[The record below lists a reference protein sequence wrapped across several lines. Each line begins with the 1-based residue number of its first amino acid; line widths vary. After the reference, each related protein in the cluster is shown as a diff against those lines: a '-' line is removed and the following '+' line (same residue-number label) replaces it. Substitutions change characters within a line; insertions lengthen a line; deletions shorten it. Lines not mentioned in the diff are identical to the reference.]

1 MTIGDLTL
9 SYSQHL
15 DISLYVCA
23 SYSFLLNSSTHDYL
37 QSVSV
42 SYKQSTNVLV
52 IKAAFET
59 KPEEMLRVHVH
70 LSKRAS
76 GCHTKIVDASTS
88 PLPLSPRR
96 SHGYLP
102 HYPSISMTNTKT
114 HQRRARC
121 TVLTRNKTGRDTA
134 KADTVSP
141 RKDCEKKGNNV
152 PLAVR

>member
-76 GCHTKIVDASTS
+76 GCHTKVVDASTS

-96 SHGYLP
+96 NHPPLSRNLNDQHENSPASHSKHRPHQKQSREGYGKGG
-102 HYPSISMTNTKT
+102 HRVAA
-114 HQRRARC
+114 QR
-121 TVLTRNKTGRDTA
+121 L
-134 KADTVSP
+134 
-141 RKDCEKKGNNV
+141 RKERK
-152 PLAVR
+152 

>member
-1 MTIGDLTL
+1 MTIGYLTL

-52 IKAAFET
+52 IKAAFEM

-76 GCHTKIVDASTS
+76 GCHTKVVDASTS

-96 SHGYLP
+96 SYHP
-102 HYPSISMTNTKT
+102 HYPSISMTNMKT

-121 TVLTRNKTGRDTA
+121 TGLTKNKTGRDTA
-134 KADTVSP
+134 EADT
-141 RKDCEKKGNNV
+141 RKDFWRKGNRAPV
-152 PLAVR
+152 AVR